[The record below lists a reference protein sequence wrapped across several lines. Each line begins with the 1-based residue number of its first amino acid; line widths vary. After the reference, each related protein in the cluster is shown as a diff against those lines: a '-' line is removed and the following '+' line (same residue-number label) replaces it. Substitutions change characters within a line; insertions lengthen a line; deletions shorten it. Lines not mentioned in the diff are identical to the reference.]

1 MPTSSIGQR
10 RASVPDT
17 ASRTLVPRGMV
28 RMAPTMSVPSLLR
41 EQGVDPTPLVAEFG
55 LAPSHF
61 DQPDYVLPYEVRSRL
76 LIRCAEAAGCPHFG
90 LLVGQRAGLSSFGLV
105 GFLVQ
110 SAPDVRTALEAGI
123 RYFPLHNPNATTE
136 LVEDG
141 RYARFGH
148 TILAH
153 EAAGREQIVDMAA
166 AIIFNAMRVLCGH
179 GGAPVEVRLARERPQ
194 DTGPYQRFFQAP
206 LVFDATDTGLVIAAS
221 WLDRPLSTAD
231 PLLHLMM
238 RQRIDELASQAG
250 EDVASRLRRML
261 PSLLAVRGASVADAA
276 RSLGIGVRT
285 LNRRLADA
293 GTSFAELRSE
303 ARYAMARQLLRGT
316 AMPVGEIAVQL
327 GYANASALT
336 FAFRR
341 WSGMGP
347 SQWRA
352 STRS

>member
-1 MPTSSIGQR
+1 MPPIDQR
-10 RASVPDT
+10 RASMPDT
-17 ASRTLVPRGMV
+17 AARTLVPRGMV
-28 RMAPTMSVPSLLR
+28 RMAPTMPVPSLLR
-41 EQGVDPTPLVAEFG
+41 EHGVDPLPLVAEFG
-55 LAPSHF
+55 LTLAHF
-61 DQPDYVLPYEVRSRL
+61 DQPEYMLPYEERSRL
-76 LIRCAEAAGCPHFG
+76 LVRCAAAAGCPHFG

-105 GFLVQ
+105 GFLMQ
-110 SAPDVRTALEAGI
+110 SAPDVRAAI
-123 RYFPLHNPNATTE
+123 DAVVRYFPLHNPNATTE

-141 RYARFGH
+141 RYVRFGH
-148 TILAH
+148 TILSH
-153 EAAGREQIVDMAA
+153 EAAGREHIVDLSA
-166 AIIFNAMRVLCGH
+166 AIMFNAMAVLCGH

-206 LVFDATDTGLVIAAS
+206 LVFDATDTGLTIAAS

-238 RQRIDELASQAG
+238 RERIAELASQVG
-250 EDVASRLRRML
+250 EDVASQLRRLL
-261 PSLLAVRGASVADAA
+261 PSQLAARGASVTDAA

-285 LNRRLADA
+285 LNRRLADS
-293 GTSFAELRSE
+293 GTSFAELRNE
-303 ARYAMARQLLRGT
+303 ARYAMARQLLGGT
-316 AMPVGEIAVQL
+316 AMPVGEIATRL

-336 FAFRR
+336 CAFRR